1 MTTNHDLQCQ
11 ATDREWGD
19 ILACRVLPIH
29 PFAGWPWSIGM
40 IPAPNPLD
48 ATCILSVEYEHAP
61 KSVITCKASGL
72 EILRPSRGFF
82 RSLDGNYLLFN
93 PRLVATVALMLYRCT
108 ILKFG
113 NLDLVSLKNAV
124 ILLRF
129 IRKGIMDFPTWGD
142 DTARIAWLFK
152 LSKMNRLIR
161 SADGKQHYTRWLYLR
176 WLQRRAIKR
185 YDRELVELA
194 DGSLKRTSCLTDTDI
209 LATPIPLFDA

>member
-72 EILRPSRGFF
+72 EILRPARGFF

-93 PRLVATVALMLYRCT
+93 PRLVATVAFASGEPMWRMVEPLTPGGIDKGDVMYRNFRGRDPKVDGLLENRG
-108 ILKFG
+108 LK
-113 NLDLVSLKNAV
+113 
-124 ILLRF
+124 
-129 IRKGIMDFPTWGD
+129 
-142 DTARIAWLFK
+142 
-152 LSKMNRLIR
+152 
-161 SADGKQHYTRWLYLR
+161 
-176 WLQRRAIKR
+176 
-185 YDRELVELA
+185 
-194 DGSLKRTSCLTDTDI
+194 
-209 LATPIPLFDA
+209 